1 MRIFWPIVLPLL
13 TIVLSFINPA
23 LSAPQQTLTVWVNAH
38 NSTSELSFQALKD
51 IFHGDTQTW
60 SDGERVVIFVPPKGS
75 TARNGMLSTIYS
87 MTEGRFQ
94 QFWLAKTYQLD
105 VSSPPKEV
113 GQNNILEAL
122 LENTL
127 GGITVIHSNEV
138 LKGSKPL
145 RIDGLSAEQKGYPL
159 VY

>member
-1 MRIFWPIVLPLL
+1 MRIFWPIALPLL

-23 LSAPQQTLTVWVNAH
+23 LSAPKQSLRVWVNEH
-38 NSTSELSFQALKD
+38 NAVSELSFQALKD

-75 TARNGMLSTIYS
+75 AVRNAMLSTIYS

-94 QFWLAKTYQLD
+94 QFWLAKTYQFD

-113 GQNNILEAL
+113 GQNHILEAL
-122 LENTL
+122 LKNTT
-127 GGITVIHSNEV
+127 GGITVLHSNEI
-138 LKGSKPL
+138 LNGCKAL
-145 RIDGLSAEQKGYPL
+145 RINGLSAEQKGYPL
-159 VY
+159 LY